1 MKEEENKE
9 NEEITLQCSLP
20 LPMQQSCTGGQANFF
35 LSLNEEEKQ
44 EENEEKVEEEENKQ
58 EEEDKIRTAMPSS
71 VAMQEGCTRGPR
83 EIVSFQ
89 CTRRGRKKRRW
100 RKRKRKKT
108 GKEAG
113 GGGTGG
119 EGGGGE
125 KGEGRQGREDSQLQC
140 NPAAMQ

>member
-1 MKEEENKE
+1 MQSS
-9 NEEITLQCSLP
+9 TA
-20 LPMQQSCTGGQANFF
+20 MQQSCTGGQGNCF
-35 LSLNEEEKQ
+35 LSMNKEEKQ

-58 EEEDKIRTAMPSS
+58 EEEDKIRTTMQSS
-71 VAMQEGCTRGPR
+71 VAMQESCTHGPR

-89 CTRRGRKKRRW
+89 CTRRGRRKRRW

-108 GKEAG
+108 RKEA

-125 KGEGRQGREDSQLQC
+125 RGEGRQGREDSQVQC